1 MRTPSTR
8 RSTTPSEHS
17 SVPGGPRCCGTSAA
31 HHLAIGRNV
40 PLDHIAAW
48 LTACAR
54 SGIVEFVQK
63 SDPTVQLMLSTR
75 EDIFD
80 TYTEEAFAAALARH
94 ARIVER
100 RVISAAGRTLFLFE
114 TASL

>member
-1 MRTPSTR
+1 
-8 RSTTPSEHS
+8 
-17 SVPGGPRCCGTSAA
+17 
-31 HHLAIGRNV
+31 
-40 PLDHIAAW
+40 
-48 LTACAR
+48 

-80 TYTEEAFAAALARH
+80 TYTEEAFAAALGRH

-100 RVISAAGRTLFLFE
+100 RVISAAGRTLFFFD
-114 TASL
+114 TAQGSCHGPTAEDAEAAENSY